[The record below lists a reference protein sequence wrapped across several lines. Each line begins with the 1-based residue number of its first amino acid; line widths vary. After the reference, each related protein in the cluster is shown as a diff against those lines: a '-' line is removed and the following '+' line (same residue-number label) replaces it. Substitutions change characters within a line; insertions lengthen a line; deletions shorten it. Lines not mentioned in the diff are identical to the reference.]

1 MSKFPPNS
9 YFLLNSF
16 WAQSW
21 RMEQSFSVR
30 SDGPKSESLVKKSS
44 DQKMSLIFSL
54 RIVNSWLHT
63 KIRWP
68 MSTRSEFRAHAI
80 YVVGFWVTSM
90 KFQVWCISCFVL
102 SCTAKICAETTC
114 IFTCIVVGLPFLET
128 TIFFEWLWHYI
139 KSWSFWT
146 SLFLLF
152 LMPQLWSLPTL
163 FLG

>member
-1 MSKFPPNS
+1 
-9 YFLLNSF
+9 
-16 WAQSW
+16 
-21 RMEQSFSVR
+21 MERNFSVR
-30 SDGPKSESLVKKSS
+30 SDGPKSEWLIKKTS

-63 KIRWP
+63 KFRWP
-68 MSTRSEFRAHAI
+68 MSTRSESRAHPI

-90 KFQVWCISCFVL
+90 KFQIWCISCFVL

-114 IFTCIVVGLPFLET
+114 IIEREVVGLPFLET

-139 KSWSFWT
+139 KSGSFWT

-152 LMPQLWSLPTL
+152 LMPQLWSLPTSL
-163 FLG
+163 LG